1 MLDTNLSSIILAS
14 MLSSIHNAKRPTR
27 LQADEAFFVVGGG
40 RLVVKDAVVTSP
52 KRQFEPGSPHHRSK
66 WDRRCFSSDGPGS
79 STPGFGPE
87 ENDHF
92 AQYSAKQ
99 VDFPERGPL
108 SPNVGFG
115 PP

>member
-1 MLDTNLSSIILAS
+1 
-14 MLSSIHNAKRPTR
+14 
-27 LQADEAFFVVGGG
+27 VGPSCW
-40 RLVVKDAVVTSP
+40 KQP
-52 KRQFEPGSPHHRSK
+52 
-66 WDRRCFSSDGPGS
+66 GPGS

-87 ENDHF
+87 ENDRF

-99 VDFPERGPL
+99 VTFPNGGPH